1 MYYTIKQAA
10 NILGIKVRTA
20 REWIRLGKMR
30 AEKDEISR
38 RWKISQQEIERIY
51 SGKEPG

>member
-20 REWIRLGKMR
+20 REWIRLGRMR

-38 RWKISQQEIERIY
+38 RWKISQQEIERICNARE
-51 SGKEPG
+51 SG